1 MKYDI
6 KKYMLICLL
15 MFISANFLHAEN
27 ILKIL
32 EGYGRDSIATFST
45 RSGHSE
51 AAKLFNLI
59 LESDGKVTA
68 EKAEEYLNSA
78 KTDVIRA
85 YLAVMLADYS
95 FVNNG
100 YDSGLRY
107 LKRAVDEY
115 DPIRNDSYYRT
126 VLSRAQKDIKESP
139 GKTDPHKT
147 SVLSK
152 YAPAVIKEEPP
163 VVEARPVE
171 PEPVNTPVVSSVAD
185 QTPTEVKLETSP
197 NFRIQVGAF
206 SVLDNVEKKKKFY
219 EDHGYPVQIDK
230 RERTS
235 GYLYLIRIGAYE
247 TYDQAKTALNDLKA
261 KYPSEEGIVIKV
273 EK

>member
-1 MKYDI
+1 
-6 KKYMLICLL
+6 
-15 MFISANFLHAEN
+15 MFISANFLQAEN

-32 EGYGRDSIATFST
+32 EGYGRDSVATFSA
-45 RSGHSE
+45 RSGQSE

-68 EKAEEYLNSA
+68 DKAEEYLNSA
-78 KTDVIRA
+78 KTDVIRS

-139 GKTDPHKT
+139 GKTEPHKT

-152 YAPAVIKEEPP
+152 YTPATIKEEPP
-163 VVEARPVE
+163 VAVSKPAE
-171 PEPVNTPVVSSVAD
+171 PDPAKTTVALPATD
-185 QTPTEVKLETSP
+185 QSPSPDIKEDTSP

-219 EDHGYPVQIDK
+219 EDHGYSVQIDK
-230 RERTS
+230 RQRTD
-235 GYLYLIRIGAYE
+235 GYLYLIRIGAYD
-247 TYDQAKTALNDLKA
+247 TYDQAKNALNDLKT